1 MKDIRF
7 QLEQSQYCT
16 NGPCVQKI
24 PAVYKGAG
32 QRSAVAP
39 VTVTTHH
46 PPHPLHPSYPTMWVS
61 PHPTPCTLPS
71 SQWKS
76 HTIIWAE
83 RPIHHFLEITN
94 WGQYYLLLGA
104 WLLLISSTAPFLAH
118 KTIEHLRK
126 NVPDPSRAP
135 LSPLSQKNLET
146 LNIFSPLSPAA
157 TISSFLLSSYFFRTA
172 VSAWDNTNREQSLKA
187 SVTPLPLQCN
197 DVGPFYPP
205 KKECCPSSVVP
216 LWVHD
221 EASSLLS

>member
-1 MKDIRF
+1 M
-7 QLEQSQYCT
+7 
-16 NGPCVQKI
+16 GQKI

-46 PPHPLHPSYPTMWVS
+46 PPHPLYPSYPTMWVS

-118 KTIEHLRK
+118 KINEHLSRTSQTL
-126 NVPDPSRAP
+126 PEPHYLPSHKKTLKLWTSSLP
-135 LSPLSQKNLET
+135 LALLQPSQVFCCLH
-146 LNIFSPLSPAA
+146 IFSEQQWVLGTTP
-157 TISSFLLSSYFFRTA
+157 TE
-172 VSAWDNTNREQSLKA
+172 NR
-187 SVTPLPLQCN
+187 V
-197 DVGPFYPP
+197 
-205 KKECCPSSVVP
+205 
-216 LWVHD
+216 
-221 EASSLLS
+221 